1 MKTKRRG
8 KQKKCDLMIQ
18 FQTAPVGESQ
28 DTAQLDNDELNE
40 MVKIGTAE
48 MVRPM
53 LVKNRNDRTIVDE

>member
-1 MKTKRRG
+1 
-8 KQKKCDLMIQ
+8 MIQ